1 VMKTFS
7 KKLLFDLETNLTK
20 IHATYENPI
29 HYSEQALTAIID
41 SMDKL
46 KTFVTSHTF
55 KDETEEIE
63 FFKFTKPDFASKLLY
78 YHEVYSIEL
87 AKPGGSGKAVKKY
100 YKGHRARLQNFH
112 NENTEFYKYY
122 RSNNTILDE
131 KYFIRGEHDIKSAPD
146 STYFYCD
153 PSFSTPHDYKI
164 AKIIA
169 NDALNLYLDLKVQR
183 KDTAFF
189 PTAVKPL
196 RWTGSKVAL
205 VELLYALNT
214 EKVFNNGS
222 LSLNELANHFENI
235 FTIDLGQFN
244 RKYLEMRNRKSIDKT
259 QFLNI
264 LTQKLLK
271 RMDDADGK

>member
-1 VMKTFS
+1 MKTFS

-20 IHATYENPI
+20 IHATYENPL
-29 HYSEQALTAIID
+29 HYSEQALTAVIA
-41 SMDKL
+41 SMEKL
-46 KTFVTSHTF
+46 KTFVLSYTF
-55 KDETEEIE
+55 KDEMEEIE

-78 YHEVYSIEL
+78 YHGVYSIEV

-100 YKGHRARLQNFH
+100 YKGHQAKIQHFH

-122 RSNNTILDE
+122 RSNNTAFDE
-131 KYFIRGEHDIKSAPD
+131 KYFRRGQHDIKFVPD
-146 STYFYCD
+146 SNYFYCD
-153 PSFSTPHDYKI
+153 PSFSTPQDYKI

-169 NDALNLYLDLKVQR
+169 NDALTLYLDVKVKRNNNAHLQ
-183 KDTAFF
+183 T
-189 PTAVKPL
+189 VGKPL
-196 RWTGSKVAL
+196 HWTGSKVAL
-205 VELLYALNT
+205 VELMYALNT

-222 LSLNELANHFENI
+222 LSLNELASHFENI

-271 RMDDADGK
+271 RMDDADEK